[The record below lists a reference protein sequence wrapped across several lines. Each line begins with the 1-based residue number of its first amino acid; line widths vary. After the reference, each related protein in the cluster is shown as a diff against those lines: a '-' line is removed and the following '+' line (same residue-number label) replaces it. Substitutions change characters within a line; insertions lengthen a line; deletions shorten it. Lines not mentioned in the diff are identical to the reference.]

1 MSGAQEGTG
10 PGRNAAQAAKTLK
23 PAKTAKI
30 KAAPEE
36 VAASTWLTTVTS
48 TLDVDPQVL
57 RATIKDVLDL
67 TSIVAHEHSR
77 PAAPVTAF
85 LAGLTA
91 GQRAAGGTHAEQIEA
106 IQQHLAHLAVLARGT
121 R

>member
-10 PGRNAAQAAKTLK
+10 PGRKTAQSTKTLK

-30 KAAPEE
+30 KAAPEK

-57 RATIKDVLDL
+57 RATIKEAL
-67 TSIVAHEHSR
+67 TPPRIHQCEHFR
-77 PAAPVTAF
+77 PAEPPP
-85 LAGLTA
+85 
-91 GQRAAGGTHAEQIEA
+91 
-106 IQQHLAHLAVLARGT
+106 T
-121 R
+121 RTPACPR

>member
-10 PGRNAAQAAKTLK
+10 PGRKTAQSTKTLK
-23 PAKTAKI
+23 PAKI

-36 VAASTWLTTVTS
+36 VAASTWLSTVTS

-85 LAGLTA
+85 LAGLAA
-91 GQRAAGGTHAEQIEA
+91 GQRTSGGTHAEQIEA
-106 IQQHLAHLAVLARGT
+106 IQQHLAHLADLARGT

>member
-10 PGRNAAQAAKTLK
+10 PGRKTAQSTKTLK
-23 PAKTAKI
+23 PAKI

-91 GQRAAGGTHAEQIEA
+91 GQRTAEGTHAEQIEA
-106 IQQHLAHLAVLARGT
+106 IQQHLAHLADLARGT

>member
-10 PGRNAAQAAKTLK
+10 PGRKTAQSTKTLK
-23 PAKTAKI
+23 PAKI

-57 RATIKDVLDL
+57 RASIKDVLDL

-85 LAGLTA
+85 LAGLAA
-91 GQRAAGGTHAEQIEA
+91 GQRTSGGTHAEQIEA
-106 IQQHLAHLAVLARGT
+106 IQQHLAHLADLARGT

>member
-10 PGRNAAQAAKTLK
+10 PGRKTAQSTKTLK
-23 PAKTAKI
+23 PAKI

-36 VAASTWLTTVTS
+36 VAASTWLSTVTS

-91 GQRAAGGTHAEQIEA
+91 GQRTAEGTHAEQIEA
-106 IQQHLAHLAVLARGT
+106 IQQHLAHLADLARGT

>member
-10 PGRNAAQAAKTLK
+10 PGRKTAQSAKTLK

-48 TLDVDPQVL
+48 TLDVDL
-57 RATIKDVLDL
+57 HATIKDVLGL

-85 LAGLTA
+85 LAGLAA
-91 GQRAAGGTHAEQIEA
+91 GQRTAGSTHAEQIEA
-106 IQQHLAHLAVLARGT
+106 IQQHLAHLADLARGT

>member
-10 PGRNAAQAAKTLK
+10 PGRKTAQS
-23 PAKTAKI
+23 AKTAKI

-57 RATIKDVLDL
+57 RATIKDVLGL

-85 LAGLTA
+85 LAGLAA
-91 GQRAAGGTHAEQIEA
+91 GQRTAGSTHAEQIEA
-106 IQQHLAHLAVLARGT
+106 IQQHLAHLADLARGT

>member
-10 PGRNAAQAAKTLK
+10 PGRNAAQAAKT
-23 PAKTAKI
+23 ARI

-36 VAASTWLTTVTS
+36 VAASTWLSTVTS
-48 TLDVDPQVL
+48 TLDVDPEVL

-91 GQRAAGGTHAEQIEA
+91 GQRTAEGTHAEQIEA
-106 IQQHLAHLAVLARGT
+106 IQQHLAHLADLARGT

>member
-36 VAASTWLTTVTS
+36 VAASTWLSTVTS

-106 IQQHLAHLAVLARGT
+106 IQQHLAYLAVLARGT

>member
-10 PGRNAAQAAKTLK
+10 PGRKTAESTKTLK
-23 PAKTAKI
+23 PAKI

-36 VAASTWLTTVTS
+36 VAASTWLSTVTS

-85 LAGLTA
+85 LAGLAA
-91 GQRAAGGTHAEQIEA
+91 GQRTSGGTHAEQIEA
-106 IQQHLAHLAVLARGT
+106 IQQHLAHLADLARGT

>member
-1 MSGAQEGTG
+1 MSGAQGGTG
-10 PGRNAAQAAKTLK
+10 PGRKTAQSTKTLK
-23 PAKTAKI
+23 PAKI

-36 VAASTWLTTVTS
+36 VAASTWLSTVTS

-85 LAGLTA
+85 LAGLAA
-91 GQRAAGGTHAEQIEA
+91 GQRTSGGTHAEQIEA
-106 IQQHLAHLAVLARGT
+106 IQQHLAHLADLARGT